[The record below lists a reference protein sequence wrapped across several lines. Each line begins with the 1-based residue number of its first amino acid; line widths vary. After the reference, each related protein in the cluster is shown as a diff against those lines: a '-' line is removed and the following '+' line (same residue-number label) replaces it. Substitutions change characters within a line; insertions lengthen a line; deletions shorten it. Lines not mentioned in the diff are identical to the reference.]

1 VLEWWLIRG
10 YGCDVPSVHVNVLP
24 IWCVSGHVGTTTVD
38 PRRGEEID
46 LRDENDLRAVHHA
59 HAGELFRFAL
69 RCLGDRGAA
78 EDAVQEVFLR
88 AWRAADTFD
97 RSRAG
102 LRAWLFAITR
112 NVVVDS
118 ARRRAVRPVQPVAV
132 ETLVAMA
139 GADDGFDDMT
149 VTAWTVEEALRRL
162 THEHRTAL
170 VETYLKGRPYAEVS
184 AELGVPVAT
193 LRTRVFYGLKSLRVA
208 MEEMGVRW

>member
-1 VLEWWLIRG
+1 M
-10 YGCDVPSVHVNVLP
+10 
-24 IWCVSGHVGTTTVD
+24 GTMTVD
-38 PRRGEEID
+38 PRHHEVVD
-46 LRDENDLRAVHHA
+46 LRDEKDLRAAHRA
-59 HAGELFRFAL
+59 HAGGLFRFAL

-78 EDAVQEVFLR
+78 EDVVQEVFLR
-88 AWRAADTFD
+88 AWRAAHTFD
-97 RSRAG
+97 PGRAS
-102 LRAWLFAITR
+102 LQAWLFAIAR

-162 THEHRTAL
+162 SDEHRTAL
-170 VETYLKGRPYAEVS
+170 VETYLKGRSYADVS

>member
-1 VLEWWLIRG
+1 M
-10 YGCDVPSVHVNVLP
+10 D
-24 IWCVSGHVGTTTVD
+24 TTTVD
-38 PRRGEEID
+38 PHDEEID
-46 LRDENDLRAVHHA
+46 LRDETALRAAHRA

-69 RCLGDRGAA
+69 RRLGDRGAA

-97 RSRAG
+97 RNRAS
-102 LRAWLFAITR
+102 LRAWLFAIAR
-112 NVVVDS
+112 NVMVDS

-162 THEHRTAL
+162 TDEHRTAL

-184 AELGVPVAT
+184 AELGIPVAT

>member
-1 VLEWWLIRG
+1 M
-10 YGCDVPSVHVNVLP
+10 
-24 IWCVSGHVGTTTVD
+24 GTTTVG
-38 PRRGEEID
+38 PRHDEEID
-46 LRDENDLRAVHHA
+46 LRDERGLRAAHRA

-69 RCLGDRGAA
+69 RRLGDRGAA

-88 AWRAADTFD
+88 AWRAAGTFD
-97 RSRAG
+97 PNRAG
-102 LRAWLFAITR
+102 LRAWLFAIAR

-118 ARRRAVRPVQPVAV
+118 ARRHAVRPVQPVAV

-162 THEHRTAL
+162 TDEHRTAL

-208 MEEMGVRW
+208 MDEMGVRW

>member
-1 VLEWWLIRG
+1 ME
-10 YGCDVPSVHVNVLP
+10 
-24 IWCVSGHVGTTTVD
+24 TTTVD
-38 PRRGEEID
+38 PRYDEEID
-46 LRDENDLRAVHHA
+46 LRDEHDLRAAHRA

-69 RCLGDRGAA
+69 RRLGDRGAA

-88 AWRAADTFD
+88 AWRAADAFD
-97 RSRAG
+97 RNRAS
-102 LRAWLFAITR
+102 LRAWLFAIAR
-112 NVVVDS
+112 NFVVDS
-118 ARRRAVRPVQPVAV
+118 ARRRAVRPVQPVEV

-162 THEHRTAL
+162 TDEHRTAL

-184 AELGVPVAT
+184 AELGIPVAT

-208 MEEMGVRW
+208 MEEMGVRL

>member
-1 VLEWWLIRG
+1 M
-10 YGCDVPSVHVNVLP
+10 
-24 IWCVSGHVGTTTVD
+24 GTTTVD
-38 PRRGEEID
+38 PRPDGEPD
-46 LRDENDLRAVHHA
+46 LRDENDLRAAHRA
-59 HAGELFRFAL
+59 HAGELFRYAL
-69 RCLGDRGAA
+69 RSLGDRGAA
-78 EDAVQEVFLR
+78 EDAVQDVFLR

-97 RSRAG
+97 PTRSS
-102 LRAWLFAITR
+102 LRAWLFAIAR

-118 ARRRAVRPVQPVAV
+118 ARRRAVRPVLPVAV

-149 VTAWTVEEALRRL
+149 VTAWAVEEALRRL
-162 THEHRTAL
+162 TDEHRTAL
-170 VETYLKGRPYAEVS
+170 VETYLKGRSYAEVS